1 MRTTRNVWHL
11 LLLAVIPSLAGFG
24 SCGANVK
31 PTACP
36 EVPQLPQKLLNKT
49 DYAAQVR
56 RELYEPS
63 SLHSPSATKQSTGTK
78 P

>member
-1 MRTTRNVWHL
+1 MMTTRNVWRL

-63 SLHSPSATKQSTGTK
+63 NSPSPSATKPLTDMK